1 MIDALGIERPLI
13 TGFSE
18 GAITATIVGI
28 RSPGAVRAIV
38 NNTGDDAF
46 NPDAPSFAMCRQMLG
61 GSPRRPS
68 QTPTPP
74 RASSRSQTRCEP
86 CLS

>member
-46 NPDAPSFAMCRQMLG
+46 NPDAPSPQCADRCWEAARG
-61 GSPRRPS
+61 DRARPRRR
-68 QTPTPP
+68 
-74 RASSRSQTRCEP
+74 RALLRVVRRDASRV
-86 CLS
+86 